1 MRRVGVLMG
10 TAESDPQGQSE
21 IAAFRQGL
29 QRLGWT
35 GRNVR
40 IAYRWGA
47 GEVNRMGAFARE
59 LIALQP
65 DAVLAISTSAVK
77 ALIRET
83 RTVPIVFVRVPDP
96 LGDGLVDSLAKP
108 GGNVTGFSTLEASI
122 AGKWLQLLKE
132 IAPSVTHVT
141 VMFNPATAPYRGG
154 LDFLRYAE
162 AAAPSAG
169 VEVNAAHVNDVADI
183 ERVITAVA
191 RRAHGGLINVPD
203 IFLIIHR
210 ELSIDLATRHRVP
223 AVYQWRYF
231 ATSGGLIS
239 YGTEVLDMY
248 ARAAEYIDRILKGE
262 KPADLPVQAP
272 TKYEL
277 VVNLKTAK
285 TLGLIVP
292 PSLLAGADEVIE

>member
-1 MRRVGVLMG
+1 SLLGGAAAWPLGANAQVTDGMRRVGVLMG

-21 IAAFRQGL
+21 ITAFRQGL

-35 GRNVR
+35 GRNGR
-40 IAYRWGA
+40 IPYRWAA
-47 GEVNRMGAFARE
+47 GEVDRMGTFAKE

-65 DAVLAISTSAVK
+65 DAVLAVSTSAVK

-96 LGDGLVDSLAKP
+96 IGDGLVDSMAKP
-108 GGNVTGFSTLEASI
+108 GGNVTGFSTFEPSI
-122 AGKWLQLLKE
+122 AGKWLHLLKE
-132 IAPSVTHVT
+132 IAPAITHVT
-141 VMFNPATAPYRGG
+141 VMFNPSPAPFRGG

-203 IFLIIHR
+203 IFLIVHR
-210 ELSIDLATRHRVP
+210 QLSIDLARRHRVP
-223 AVYQWRYF
+223 ALYQYRYF
-231 ATSGGLIS
+231 AASGGLI
-239 YGTEVLDMY
+239 
-248 ARAAEYIDRILKGE
+248 
-262 KPADLPVQAP
+262 
-272 TKYEL
+272 
-277 VVNLKTAK
+277 
-285 TLGLIVP
+285 
-292 PSLLAGADEVIE
+292 